1 MRKTRREL
9 VKMRE
14 VKLEWVEKAE
24 LDLMNT
30 NLSVREWENWAW
42 KNKVKLIIEGGKVTG
57 LESEPVRYK

>member
-1 MRKTRREL
+1 
-9 VKMRE
+9 MRE
-14 VKLEWVEKAE
+14 VKLEWAEKAE

>member
-1 MRKTRREL
+1 
-9 VKMRE
+9 MRE
-14 VKLEWVEKAE
+14 VKLERVEKAE